1 MSQTRLYRSV
11 QGRVI
16 GGVAGGLA
24 DFFGMD
30 PTIVRLIFVLLVIFG
45 GSGVLLYVVLWIIL
59 PERNIYSTFNQ
70 FTTPPPSAA
79 PGDASGIGETFEGF
93 NQEKT
98 YYAANEPITS
108 ATEVQQ
114 RKKIEGSLIGGV
126 ILIVIGSL
134 FLIEKFIPRINFG
147 DLWPVVLIAIGLI
160 LIFGSIPRGN
170 KDNTGPEQPKGPE
183 ETQTF

>member
-1 MSQTRLYRSV
+1 MSQTRLYRTV

-30 PTIVRLIFVLLVIFG
+30 PTIVRLLFILLVIFG
-45 GSGVLLYVVLWIIL
+45 GSGILIYVILWIIL
-59 PERNIYSTFNQ
+59 PERNIYSTFSQ
-70 FTTPPPSAA
+70 FTNPPPSSSA
-79 PGDASGIGETFEGF
+79 GDASGIGETFEGF
-93 NQEKT
+93 DQGKT
-98 YYAANEPITS
+98 HYADKEPITVT
-108 ATEVQQ
+108 AEVQQ
-114 RKKIEGSLIGGV
+114 RKKMEGSLIGGV

-147 DLWPVVLIAIGLI
+147 DLWPIVLIAIGLI
-160 LIFGSIPRGN
+160 LIFGSIPKGN
-170 KDNTGPEQPKGPE
+170 KGTSNPAQPKDPS

>member
-1 MSQTRLYRSV
+1 MSQTRLYRTV

-24 DFFGMD
+24 DFFGID

-45 GSGVLLYVVLWIIL
+45 GSGVLIYVILWIIL
-59 PERNIYSTFNQ
+59 PERNIYNTFNQ
-70 FTTPPPSAA
+70 FTTPPPSST
-79 PGDASGIGETFEGF
+79 PGDASGIGETYDGF
-93 NQEKT
+93 NQGKS
-98 YYAANEPITS
+98 YYAE
-108 ATEVQQ
+108 TESKTTTADVQQ
-114 RKKIEGSLIGGV
+114 RKKVEGSLIGGV

-147 DLWPVVLIAIGLI
+147 DLWPIVLIAIGLI
-160 LIFGSIPRGN
+160 LIFGSLPRGN
-170 KDNTGPEQPKGPE
+170 KDSSNSTQPEEPK